1 MHISYLAESPTRKI
15 NEDDPMQ
22 KPAALFLG
30 LVAVM
35 AAANSVRADNVA
47 VETKTV
53 RIGAVAYSP
62 SVVTV
67 FNGLKKY
74 LKNNGMAADYVL
86 YSNYDAL
93 VAALKAKEID
103 IAWNTPLAHAQYHV
117 ACGGKSQT
125 LVMRDVD
132 RGYRAVVIAR
142 TDSNVAAAKDLSKC
156 RFVIGSYD
164 SAESTVLP
172 LYYLKKQSVKISD
185 AKTVCLHGEVD
196 FKGNPCCSPKHVLAA
211 LQKGRGDAG
220 IIGERKWKA
229 IQAKQKKTGKEEFRL
244 VWTSPSFSH
253 CVFTAPHNFD
263 KSLGREFT
271 RLMLAMDRK
280 NESTSEIMRLENTE
294 KWLPG
299 TQDGFQDLFKA
310 IDLTDASKK

>member
-1 MHISYLAESPTRKI
+1 MGIVA
-15 NEDDPMQ
+15 M
-22 KPAALFLG
+22 
-30 LVAVM
+30 LVVAS
-35 AAANSVRADNVA
+35 SVRAGNPA
-47 VETKTV
+47 AKSNAV

-74 LKNNGMAADYVL
+74 LKRNGFAADYVL

-93 VAALKAKEID
+93 VAALKAGEVD
-103 IAWNTPLAHAQYHV
+103 IAWNTPLAHAKYHV
-117 ACGGKSQT
+117 ASGGKSQT

-132 RGYRAVVIAR
+132 CNYRAVVIAR
-142 TDSNVAAAKDLSKC
+142 TDSKVSSVKDLPKC

-172 LYYLKKQSVKISD
+172 LYYLRQQSVKISE

-196 FKGNPCCSPKHVLAA
+196 FKGNPCCSPDHVLAA
-211 LQKGRGDAG
+211 LRKGRGEAG
-220 IIGERKWKA
+220 IIGERKWKT
-229 IQAKQKKTGKEEFRL
+229 IQRQQKKTGKAEFRL
-244 VWTSPSFSH
+244 VWTSPGFSH
-253 CVFTAPHNFD
+253 CVFTAPHDFD
-263 KSLGREFT
+263 KSLGRRFT

-280 NESTSEIMRLENTE
+280 GATTGEIMRLEHTE

-299 TQDGFQDLFKA
+299 SQEGFQDLFKA
-310 IDLTDASKK
+310 VATGTPRDK